1 MRAVIQ
7 RVTRASVTIDGK
19 MKGSIDNGF
28 LVLLGVGQEDD
39 EKDAE
44 LLAAKIAKLR
54 IFEDENE
61 KMNLALG
68 DVGGSLLVISN
79 FTLYADYHHGNRPN
93 FLLSAPPEKASRL
106 YEYFIECVRGVVS
119 RVECG
124 EFGADMKVDLLNDG
138 PVTIVMD
145 SEVLRKK

>member
-7 RVTRASVTIDGK
+7 RVSHASVKIDGNVN
-19 MKGSIDNGF
+19 GQVGRGF
-28 LVLLGVGQEDD
+28 LILLGVGAEDD

-44 LLAAKIAKLR
+44 LLAAKISKLR

-68 DVGGSLLVISN
+68 DVGGGVLVISN

-93 FLLSAPPEKASRL
+93 FLLSAPPEKAERL
-106 YEYFIECVRGVVS
+106 YEYFIENIKTSVEDVQTGV
-119 RVECG
+119 
-124 EFGADMKVDLLNDG
+124 FGADMQVDLLNDG

>member
-7 RVTRASVTIDGK
+7 RVSHASVKIDGNVN
-19 MKGSIDNGF
+19 GQVGRGF
-28 LVLLGVGQEDD
+28 LILLGVGAEDD

-44 LLAAKIAKLR
+44 LLAAKISKLR

-68 DVGGSLLVISN
+68 DVGGGVLVISN

-93 FLLSAPPEKASRL
+93 FLLSAPPEKAERL
-106 YEYFIECVRGVVS
+106 YEYFIEKIKTSVEDVQTGV
-119 RVECG
+119 
-124 EFGADMKVDLLNDG
+124 FGADMQVDLLNDG